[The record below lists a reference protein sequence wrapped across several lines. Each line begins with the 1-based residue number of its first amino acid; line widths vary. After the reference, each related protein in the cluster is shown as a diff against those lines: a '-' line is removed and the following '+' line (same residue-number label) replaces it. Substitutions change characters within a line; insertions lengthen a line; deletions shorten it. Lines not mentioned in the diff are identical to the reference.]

1 MNMLG
6 KVALITGATR
16 GIGKA
21 IAEKLHANGAE
32 IVVTGRNPEL
42 LKLWEAKGALA
53 VSADVTQVSEVQN
66 LIELTLK
73 KYGKLDVVVNN
84 AGITRDGLLM
94 RTSDDDWNQVISTNL
109 TGVFNVCKAAI
120 RPMLKQ
126 RQGKIVNIS
135 SVIGVSGNAG
145 QTNYAASK
153 AGVIGFS
160 KSLAKEVAGRNILVN
175 IVAPGY
181 IDTDMTEALT
191 ETQRDEIIKMIP
203 LKRTGLPEDIA
214 SLVNFLVSDENKY
227 ITGQTI
233 HCDGGLVI

>member
-145 QTNYAASK
+145 QTN
-153 AGVIGFS
+153 
-160 KSLAKEVAGRNILVN
+160 
-175 IVAPGY
+175 
-181 IDTDMTEALT
+181 
-191 ETQRDEIIKMIP
+191 
-203 LKRTGLPEDIA
+203 
-214 SLVNFLVSDENKY
+214 
-227 ITGQTI
+227 
-233 HCDGGLVI
+233 